1 MYKKINYL
9 NLKSYF
15 LSFLIFIV
23 IVIIANYA
31 INNYYIVNY
40 YNDYLSVANIVIFI
54 TMLVVRYF
62 VNKDADEK
70 ILNLFWPSVLT
81 LFILSAFSIVTGLS
95 SGIDLYQIKQINN
108 NMYSAFVFSFIIS
121 FIVYILLCL
130 FSLAQKDKLS
140 IKTIFGISIFLN
152 SFLYYISNVN
162 IDKAYI
168 LFSCITSII
177 LSSIYFLC
185 IQTSIY
191 SNLKN
196 MSKYPLFIVLNSL
209 IIFIPLP
216 NKNKLNKKT
225 K

>member
-108 NMYSAFVFSFIIS
+108 NMYSAFVHK
-121 FIVYILLCL
+121 VKCL
-130 FSLAQKDKLS
+130 FC
-140 IKTIFGISIFLN
+140 F
-152 SFLYYISNVN
+152 
-162 IDKAYI
+162 
-168 LFSCITSII
+168 
-177 LSSIYFLC
+177 
-185 IQTSIY
+185 
-191 SNLKN
+191 
-196 MSKYPLFIVLNSL
+196 FI
-209 IIFIPLP
+209 
-216 NKNKLNKKT
+216 
-225 K
+225 